1 MDRLNNIINIDLHIH
16 SKASEYKE
24 ENEIVK
30 NSNIDNIE
38 VLLEKLNKNN
48 INMFAITDHNRFDYK
63 LYAKIR
69 ETIKN
74 KNSKYSSVL
83 EILPGIEF
91 DVKIEN
97 DKKVCHIICIFSNT
111 NKDIEKL
118 ENVEKILNENELI
131 KDKSGYYTKEKLENI
146 LKEIGLS
153 VVLIAHQHK
162 SLDNPNGGKRSIS
175 DSVSNIYDYI
185 ATGYINALEYQKPS
199 VQGMILDNLKKS
211 DINIA
216 TIIGSDCHDWNAY
229 PKHDMSS
236 KAHEYISKI
245 KALPTFKGL
254 VFSITSPETR
264 FNRYIN
270 NNKNYIEKIKIN
282 DEEIQLSN
290 GINAIIGDNGSGKS
304 LLMDILSNKNKLDSY
319 YNVLKKKN
327 NIEVMY
333 QGEKQIEYIKQ
344 GKIIEDVKNGNLF
357 KEDDVK
363 YYNKIRNREK
373 FRNDIIRYKEKL
385 LEYIN
390 KNIEINDKIKGLEN
404 IKFSL
409 KDNAIK
415 LYRPKVIIDL
425 DIEDDTI
432 YEERCNE
439 LGRLVSE
446 LKDEFYENR
455 RFYKEYKDEYV
466 NLIKTIEKIFKKIK
480 EKYTQITEE
489 NKIKSYII
497 SASQDFNTEMNNLR
511 TDQEKERLEY
521 IDSKKQFINEISS
534 CILES
539 SKERKI
545 PLFPKPLNGAS
556 KKIYNGFVFSKQAKF
571 HMLNLK
577 EQFFEEM
584 FVNDYNYDK
593 IISIC
598 TKTELE
604 KALNGISKLEDIENW
619 NKKVEKFIDKY
630 SAEETYIENVSSKE
644 SVGNTP
650 GEVSIV
656 YYDFKLRYNNESK
669 SIILIDQPEDDIS
682 NQKIS
687 QKLITYFNNERD
699 KKQIIIATHNPLL
712 VVNLDVDNV
721 IYLNKNKYDVIEA
734 EYGCLEYEDDKNN
747 IIKYVSDNLDG
758 GIDAI
763 KRRFKIY
770 GN

>member
-30 NSNIDNIE
+30 NSNIDNIG

-69 ETIKN
+69 EIIKS
-74 KNSKYSSVL
+74 KNSKYSNVL

-91 DVKIEN
+91 DVKIEKN
-97 DKKVCHIICIFSNT
+97 KKVCHIICIFSNT

-118 ENVEKILNENELI
+118 ENIEKILNENELI

-153 VVLIAHQHK
+153 GVLIENQHK

-199 VQGMILDNLKKS
+199 VQGMIIDNLKKS

-216 TIIGSDCHDWNAY
+216 TIIGSDCHDWKAY
-229 PKHDMSS
+229 PKHDMNS
-236 KAHEYISKI
+236 KAHGYISKI

-264 FNRYIN
+264 FNRCIN

-304 LLMDILSNKNKLDSY
+304 LLMDILSNKDKLDSY

-327 NIEVMY
+327 NIEVIY
-333 QGEKQIEYIKQ
+333 KGEKQIEYIKQ
-344 GKIIEDVKNGNLF
+344 GKIIEDVKNGSLF

-363 YYNKIRNREK
+363 YYNKIRNKEK
-373 FRNDIIRYKEKL
+373 FRKDIIKYRDRL

-390 KNIEINDKIKGLEN
+390 KNIEINDKIKELKN
-404 IKFSL
+404 IKFDL
-409 KDNAIK
+409 KDNDIK
-415 LYRPKVIIDL
+415 LYRPKVIMDL
-425 DIEDDTI
+425 DLEDDTI
-432 YEERCNE
+432 YEERGNE
-439 LGRLVSE
+439 LERLVSE
-446 LKDEFYENR
+446 LKEEFYENK
-455 RFYKEYKDEYV
+455 RFYKEYKEEYV
-466 NLIKTIEKIFKKIK
+466 NSIKTIEKILKLIK
-480 EKYTQITEE
+480 RKNTQIAEE

-521 IDSKKQFINEISS
+521 IDSKKKFIKEISS

-545 PLFPKPLNGAS
+545 PLFPKTLNGAS

-598 TKTELE
+598 SKSELE

-630 SAEETYIENVSSKE
+630 SAEETYIEDVSSKE

-687 QKLITYFNNERD
+687 QKLISYFNNERD
-699 KKQIIIATHNPLL
+699 KKQIILATHNPLL

-721 IYLNKNKYDVIEA
+721 IYLNKNKYDVIKA
-734 EYGCLEYEDDKNN
+734 KSGCLEYEDDKYN

-770 GN
+770 EN